1 MQSGSGTPRRQSL
14 AVTPSAGYYFSNYCY
29 HDVMTSTPSPEG
41 RWISMVRLG
50 PKSQIVIP
58 KEVRDLFGLAPGDSL
73 LLMADRERGIAL
85 VDPAQYG
92 DVIDRALGNG
102 PDRPGQGELPTAAR
116 CGLRATMKTT
126 VDQFCINVTDLE
138 KSVHFYQEVL
148 GLAVTHRIETP
159 DFREEAICVANIQ
172 ADGLSLRPLFTA
184 ALPNLRKP
192 LLASAH

>member
-1 MQSGSGTPRRQSL
+1 
-14 AVTPSAGYYFSNYCY
+14 
-29 HDVMTSTPSPEG
+29 MTSTPSPEG

-102 PDRPGQGELPTAAR
+102 PDRPGHA
-116 CGLRATMKTT
+116 
-126 VDQFCINVTDLE
+126 
-138 KSVHFYQEVL
+138 
-148 GLAVTHRIETP
+148 
-159 DFREEAICVANIQ
+159 
-172 ADGLSLRPLFTA
+172 
-184 ALPNLRKP
+184 
-192 LLASAH
+192 